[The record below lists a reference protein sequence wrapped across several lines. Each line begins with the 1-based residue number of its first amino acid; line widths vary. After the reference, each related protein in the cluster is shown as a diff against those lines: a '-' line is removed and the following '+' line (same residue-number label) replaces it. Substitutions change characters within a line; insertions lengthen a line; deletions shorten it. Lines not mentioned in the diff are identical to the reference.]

1 MIPKIFWPMILV
13 LCLSSASFARD
24 LVKQAQINVKKSIDI
39 KKKTQVEEDKWREER
54 SRLIDKIKDLKEEI
68 KLLEYQNINL
78 RKQKNYLQNSIKK
91 LNLEIEKAGEI
102 SKDIMPF
109 LNSIYDRI
117 YKFIQIDLPFL
128 KEERL
133 SRLNHLRKVL
143 DDDTI
148 PISEKYRKT
157 METLFI
163 EEQYGRTTEVYKD
176 RINLE
181 GKEIV
186 GNIFRFGRISL
197 FFQSP
202 DKKQYAMYDITNS
215 RWIPIRSSLGRDI
228 DIAIEIA
235 SKKRPVEIVRLPL
248 GKVENRYAK

>member
-1 MIPKIFWPMILV
+1 
-13 LCLSSASFARD
+13 
-24 LVKQAQINVKKSIDI
+24 
-39 KKKTQVEEDKWREER
+39 
-54 SRLIDKIKDLKEEI
+54 
-68 KLLEYQNINL
+68 
-78 RKQKNYLQNSIKK
+78 
-91 LNLEIEKAGEI
+91 
-102 SKDIMPF
+102 MPF

-197 FFQSP
+197 FFSV
-202 DKKQYAMYDITNS
+202 S
-215 RWIPIRSSLGRDI
+215 RQKNNMPCMI
-228 DIAIEIA
+228 
-235 SKKRPVEIVRLPL
+235 
-248 GKVENRYAK
+248 